1 MKKNKRDFFKF
12 FLGSAFFFFSL
23 SLLDTKKKKFT
34 INYVKSFSKVWILD
48 SDDS

>member
-12 FLGSAFFFFSL
+12 FLGSAFFFSL